1 MAVDSDN
8 VTMVDMRS
16 IYDTEGIG
24 GGVFWQLLTV
34 TMWQW

>member
-16 IYDTEGIG
+16 IYDTEDIG
-24 GGVFWQLLTV
+24 EEYSDDC
-34 TMWQW
+34 